1 MSRIPLCLGGIRSAS
16 ISGRVP
22 GWVGIR
28 EVGRWEAGSQEQ
40 YHQDTC
46 VAVADGPLLPV
57 CPRNSG
63 APVAHGLLYN
73 TSFTRL
79 SPTLVIGLL
88 RALYLFLFCS
98 APRTWHLH
106 DTVIRLQS

>member
-1 MSRIPLCLGGIRSAS
+1 MRKARGHEQGQLAS
-16 ISGRVP
+16 P
-22 GWVGIR
+22 
-28 EVGRWEAGSQEQ
+28 
-40 YHQDTC
+40 QDTC
-46 VAVADGPLLPV
+46 VAVPDGPLLPV

-88 RALYLFLFCS
+88 RALYLFRFCS

-106 DTVIRLQS
+106 DKHSIQIY